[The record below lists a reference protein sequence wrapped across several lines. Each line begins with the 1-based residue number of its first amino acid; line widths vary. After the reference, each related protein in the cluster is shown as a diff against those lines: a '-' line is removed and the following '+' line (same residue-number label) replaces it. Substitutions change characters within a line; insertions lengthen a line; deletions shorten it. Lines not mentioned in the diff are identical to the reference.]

1 MVKRIEIA
9 AENYCIRNNLALR
22 LIDYTAVRCNDVT
35 GAAIARAY
43 RAAPIIESAS
53 LPAYKALREETWR
66 QFEQL
71 TKYIEVKVE
80 PEDPYRHV
88 TELLA
93 ELCEG
98 HLRVW
103 ATAAGNNPH
112 PVLSNDDNDA
122 FRAVHD
128 GFGHGATER
137 GFDKH
142 GEEAAGVKH
151 SQMYSPLARQAMTT
165 ETRGQTCMFWYGNDG
180 RFFSIQKAVLLP
192 RDFWASRNR

>member
-1 MVKRIEIA
+1 MVKRVEIA
-9 AENYCIRNNLALR
+9 AENYCIRNNLAVR
-22 LIDYTAVRCNDVT
+22 CINYAAVRCGDAT

-43 RAAPIIESAS
+43 QAAPIIDRAA

-71 TKYIEVKVE
+71 SKYIEVEVT
-80 PEDPYRHV
+80 PEGPYRHV

-93 ELCEG
+93 ELREG
-98 HLRVW
+98 RLRVW
-103 ATAAGNNPH
+103 ATAAGDNAH

-128 GFGHGATER
+128 GFGHGATEC

-142 GEEAAGVKH
+142 GEEAACVKH
-151 SQMYSPLARQAMTT
+151 SQMYSPLAR
-165 ETRGQTCMFWYGNDG
+165 R
-180 RFFSIQKAVLLP
+180 P
-192 RDFWASRNR
+192 